1 MSLDRT
7 VHYFGQA
14 LGRRESAGLLHCDTV
29 RVATY
34 WRRIESPGDEIMI
47 TPARTRVAV
56 AALLMVAASAARAQQ
71 PAAAGTPPPEVG
83 SLAPDFALPGA
94 TRYGV
99 LRDSVH
105 LSDFRG
111 KTVVLA
117 FFYKAR
123 TKG

>member
-1 MSLDRT
+1 M
-7 VHYFGQA
+7 
-14 LGRRESAGLLHCDTV
+14 GL
-29 RVATY
+29 A
-34 WRRIESPGDEIMI
+34 
-47 TPARTRVAV
+47 
-56 AALLMVAASAARAQQ
+56 
-71 PAAAGTPPPEVG
+71 
-83 SLAPDFALPGA
+83 APDFALPGA

-99 LRDSVH
+99 LRNLIH

>member
-1 MSLDRT
+1 M
-7 VHYFGQA
+7 F
-14 LGRRESAGLLHCDTV
+14 
-29 RVATY
+29 
-34 WRRIESPGDEIMI
+34 
-47 TPARTRVAV
+47 TPARTRTALV
-56 AALLMVAASAARAQQ
+56 ALLVLAASAAKAQQ
-71 PAAAGTPPPEVG
+71 PAAPAEPAPEVG
-83 SLAPDFALPGA
+83 TLAPDFALPGA

-99 LRDSVH
+99 LRDPIH

>member
-1 MSLDRT
+1 MFQT
-7 VHYFGQA
+7 
-14 LGRRESAGLLHCDTV
+14 
-29 RVATY
+29 
-34 WRRIESPGDEIMI
+34 
-47 TPARTRVAV
+47 ARTRIAL
-56 AALLMVAASAARAQQ
+56 AAMLLVAASAARAQQ
-71 PAAAGTPPPEVG
+71 PAPSGNPLPEVG
-83 SLAPDFALPGA
+83 TLAPDFALPGA

-99 LRDSVH
+99 LRDSIH